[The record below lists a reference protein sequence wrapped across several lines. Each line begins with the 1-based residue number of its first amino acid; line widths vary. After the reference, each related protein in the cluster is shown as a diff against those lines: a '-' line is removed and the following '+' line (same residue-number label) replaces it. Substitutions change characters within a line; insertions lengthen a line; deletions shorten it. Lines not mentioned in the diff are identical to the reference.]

1 MQRKGKIVQSVIT
14 LARISGEIARKV
26 IVPLFLFVLRNYNDQ
41 HKTRTTQV
49 GKIPQT
55 QLIQSKPSKLWPKQ
69 AELFI

>member
-1 MQRKGKIVQSVIT
+1 MQRKRKIVQSVII

-26 IVPLFLFVLRNYNDQ
+26 IVPLLLFLLRNCNDQ

-49 GKIPQT
+49 GKISQT
-55 QLIQSKPSKLWPKQ
+55 QLIQRPSKLWPNQ